1 MPMSSMQAA
10 LAEAPQEQPA
20 PPGTW
25 EDTRGHCG
33 LCSSCP
39 WTNHS
44 WVPVE
49 PTKQKQ
55 NLFSKAPTCEF
66 IYIYIFI
73 YLFICI
79 IVIIILLLTNNNHNN
94 NNSIYIYTHFT
105 AVKHQSLVPCPHQ
118 EVMSLTT
125 SKDCPCYGGF
135 ACRRGAAKSAVR
147 FALLWWDNGHFVMG
161 IIFIQFLS
169 KLLACSEI
177 HWSKSRS

>member
-20 PPGTW
+20 LQ
-25 EDTRGHCG
+25 GHG
-33 LCSSCP
+33 R
-39 WTNHS
+39 TH
-44 WVPVE
+44 VATVDFVAHAHE
-49 PTKQKQ
+49 PTIHEFQLNQQ
-55 NLFSKAPTCEF
+55 NKNKTFFKGTHLWV
-66 IYIYIFI
+66 YIYI

-79 IVIIILLLTNNNHNN
+79 IVIIILLTNNNQNN

-105 AVKHQSLVPCPHQ
+105 AVKHQNLVPCPHQ

-169 KLLACSEI
+169 KLWACSEI